1 MRSRAL
7 LTVVLSTAL
16 SLALG
21 ACGGGDGVSVFGLEV
36 GDCFDDPDGQTVE
49 EVPAV
54 DCGEPHDNE
63 VFALV
68 AHPATP
74 DEGFPGRDAVV
85 ATAEE
90 LCAGPFEE
98 YVGRSYEES
107 RLYLFP
113 ITPSQETWADGDREI
128 VCALYEQDEGK
139 MRGSRRGAAV

>member
-7 LTVVLSTAL
+7 WAVVLSGTL
-16 SLALG
+16 SLGLA
-21 ACGGGDGVSVFGLEV
+21 ACGGGAAVSVFGLEA

-54 DCGEPHDNE
+54 DCAEPHDNE

-68 AHPATP
+68 EHPAGG
-74 DEGFPGRDAVV
+74 DAAFPGRDAVI

-113 ITPSQETWADGDREI
+113 ITPSQETWAEGDREI

-139 MRGSRRGAAV
+139 MRGSRRDSAV